1 MLSHIGGRDV
11 KEAVRNCLYH
21 LFHKDLA
28 MQFSYCGRKGKRPF
42 DKLEIKRI
50 LLDAIL
56 HTSGCS
62 SATETSVKE
71 AAMPWFKH
79 SKDQKGGR
87 KNRNEEQPGVSAT
100 NQRREETSSS
110 ESDSHSSDD
119 DIEWI
124 LLSSL
129 IYWLDY

>member
-11 KEAVRNCLYH
+11 KEAVQNCLYH

-28 MQFSYCGRKGKRPF
+28 MQFSYCGHKGKCPF

-71 AAMPWFKH
+71 AAMPLFKH
-79 SKDQKGGR
+79 SKDQNRGH
-87 KNRNEEQPGVSAT
+87 KNRKEKQTGVSAT
-100 NQRREETSSS
+100 NKRWEETSSS

-119 DIEWI
+119 HTEWI
-124 LLSSL
+124 FLSSL
-129 IYWLDY
+129 IY